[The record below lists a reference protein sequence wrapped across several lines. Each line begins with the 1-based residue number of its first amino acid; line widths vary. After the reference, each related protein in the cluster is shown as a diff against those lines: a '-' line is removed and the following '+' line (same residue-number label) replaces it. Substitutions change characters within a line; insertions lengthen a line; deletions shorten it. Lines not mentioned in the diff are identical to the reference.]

1 MIKISDED
9 IMSFVKESFE
19 KEAKERGLV
28 QEQEEFDDTCGD
40 IRNFP
45 KFEINPNWGRTG
57 KSGNQL
63 AETEMVRGMFA
74 SIDRV
79 QGRDE
84 VGDVYTMIEIM
95 HDFDIISWNDIE
107 ERVKQKR
114 KKLSKWSDLL
124 EPWQVEGE

>member
-1 MIKISDED
+1 MVMDARTQLMV
-9 IMSFVKESFE
+9 IMM
-19 KEAKERGLV
+19 
-28 QEQEEFDDTCGD
+28 EECGELIQACSKALRKDDFYD
-40 IRNFP
+40 
-45 KFEINPNWGRTG
+45 
-57 KSGNQL
+57 NQNL
-63 AETEMVRGMFA
+63 
-74 SIDRV
+74 I
-79 QGRDE
+79 DE